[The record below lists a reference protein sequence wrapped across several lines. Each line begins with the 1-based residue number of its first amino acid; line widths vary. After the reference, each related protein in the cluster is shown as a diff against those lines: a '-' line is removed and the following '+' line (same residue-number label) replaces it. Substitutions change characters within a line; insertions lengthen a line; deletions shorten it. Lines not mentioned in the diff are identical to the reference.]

1 MFWRGRTL
9 LCVELLTNLK
19 GAPPRRNASSLQQ
32 QQQQQPRSSHRGSLP
47 ATAPPPPPPCSSP
60 EWLVH
65 TGGPATGARRRSTP
79 PGRLRRHQ
87 EIKRRAHAAFA
98 DAVGEPVS
106 RRLFRGDEEQ
116 QRRTA
121 AAAEA
126 AAVDERLQRE
136 LGGPCSEAAA
146 GDGSA
151 PLRPSSAAD
160 PAARRRP
167 LTRREAAKE
176 LVAREL
182 SAGRNPFRGYEGC
195 GGTDEEAGT
204 VILTMGLRKAESE
217 HGRRQVA
224 VSPSE
229 AAMLP
234 RTLRR
239 RLQIMEKF
247 GYEIG
252 VATHRACLYVL
263 KQHLLYNQSR
273 YWLGWMEKEF
283 GTRPDAACY
292 NTVMSCAVKGCPG
305 DVPILYAEMRAAG
318 VAATDA
324 TFAVLLQASAY
335 EAGPRILAAKKEQG
349 FAPSAV
355 DYNTLVGKAPDFSA
369 AKVWVDALLNEGF
382 TADKYT
388 VGGLLK
394 VCARHGDVPS
404 AQWAVSLA
412 KRSRVRLSTTLYT
425 ALLSVYAHNGDM
437 LGFQGTWKL
446 MRSSGMRP
454 NQHTYL
460 TKVRMLSAAARRT
473 GDAAMQE
480 LEATVTA
487 AQLASCL
494 SSTLWEAVFDV
505 YAKVSDV
512 AGAQRMGTF
521 MAGCMPRLTPG
532 LQEAYRKAAL
542 EVFRVRTSKRDG
554 RPGTLWVTASKE
566 QRYALGKTKP
576 RDTVV
581 RLAGARRQGELPSGQ
596 WQRVAGDDDD
606 GVDSSNPPRAKAEG
620 DNHKSLDRRRSS
632 ENAEQRRL

>member
-1 MFWRGRTL
+1 MLWRSRTL
-9 LCVELLTNLK
+9 LCVELLNNLK
-19 GAPPRRNASSLQQ
+19 GALPRRNASSPQGQHHPLPQSSRGRGAPDGARPSPLP
-32 QQQQQPRSSHRGSLP
+32 PR
-47 ATAPPPPPPCSSP
+47 SSP

-65 TGGPATGARRRSTP
+65 SGGGSPPAGGARRRPRSTPP
-79 PGRLRRHQ
+79 PGRLSRHQ
-87 EIKRRAHAAFA
+87 EIKRRASASFA

-106 RRLFRGDEEQ
+106 RRLFRSDDGQ
-116 QRRTA
+116 QRRAA

-126 AAVDERLQRE
+126 AEAEERLQRE
-136 LGGPCSEAAA
+136 TGGLSAAVA
-146 GDGSA
+146 DDGSA
-151 PLRPSSAAD
+151 PVRPLSPSVD
-160 PAARRRP
+160 PAAAARLRP

-176 LVAREL
+176 AVAKEL

-195 GGTDEEAGT
+195 GGTDGEAAA

-239 RLQIMEKF
+239 RLQVMEKF

-273 YWLGWMEKEF
+273 YWLGWMEKEY
-283 GTRPDAACY
+283 GLRPDAACY
-292 NTVMSCAVKGCPG
+292 NTVMSCAVKGCPS
-305 DVPILYAEMRAAG
+305 DVPTLYAEMRAAG

-335 EAGPRILAAKKEQG
+335 EAGPRILAAKAEQG
-349 FAPSAV
+349 LAPSAV
-355 DYNTLVGKAPDFSA
+355 DYNTLVGKAPDFTA
-369 AKVWVDALLNEGF
+369 AKVWVDALLREGF
-382 TADKYT
+382 AADKFT

-394 VCARHGDVPS
+394 VCARHGDVAG

-412 KRSRVRLSTTLYT
+412 KRGRVRLSTTLYT
-425 ALLSVYAHNGDM
+425 ALLSVYAHSGDVA
-437 LGFQGTWKL
+437 GFQGTWKL
-446 MRSSGMRP
+446 MRQGGMRP

-460 TKVRMLSAAARRT
+460 TKVRMLSAAARRP

-494 SSTLWEAVFDV
+494 SSPLWEAVFDV

-512 AGAQRMGTF
+512 AGAQKMGAF

-532 LQEAYRKAAL
+532 LQEAYRRAAL
-542 EVFRVRTSKRDG
+542 EVFSERTSKRDG
-554 RPGTLWVTASKE
+554 RPSTLWVTASKE

-576 RDTVV
+576 REAVV
-581 RLAGARRQGELPSGQ
+581 RLAGARQKGELPSGQ
-596 WQRVAGDDDD
+596 WQRVVEGKDDAGTDN
-606 GVDSSNPPRAKAEG
+606 GATEPRAKTDHG
-620 DNHKSLDRRRSS
+620 SS
-632 ENAEQRRL
+632 